1 MTSLKQQE
9 DTYTKNLTFLPD
21 AWKILIKVPD
31 LRSALKI

>member
-1 MTSLKQQE
+1 MTPRKQK
-9 DTYTKNLTFLPD
+9 DTNPKDLTFLPE